1 MHIGQ
6 QSCRPLKLPP
16 LSLFTTHST
25 NIGDGM
31 IFPDGC
37 GLFQQNNEPWLVGSG
52 MISGA
57 QQGVLGFY
65 SASKFSTSQT
75 NQASV
80 GCSVKTSVIH
90 DSPQDL
96 KDLPKRQSQRQI
108 PQHNLRVVVHA
119 SMEQGI
125 KREINTRYKN
135 IIKTLHNILEMQANK
150 LALMRPDFQDV
161 VCLLWATFDLLLYEI
176 RSNTVII

>member
-1 MHIGQ
+1 
-6 QSCRPLKLPP
+6 
-16 LSLFTTHST
+16 
-25 NIGDGM
+25 M
-31 IFPDGC
+31 I
-37 GLFQQNNEPWLVGSG
+37 L
-52 MISGA
+52 
-57 QQGVLGFY
+57 
-65 SASKFSTSQT
+65 
-75 NQASV
+75 
-80 GCSVKTSVIH
+80 
-90 DSPQDL
+90 PQDL